1 MKFKDFLI
9 NENEAYLSQ
18 KIADILSAL
27 QDLNESAPNMGLR
40 HLISNSQTIVNQI
53 RRIIHT
59 HWPQVEENKLFT
71 LQKCGVAIMKAIEE
85 KEDLLNIL
93 KSCQKILEDLVSEDK
108 TPVNRIAAKEED

>member
-27 QDLNESAPNMGLR
+27 QDLNENAPNMGIR

-53 RRIIHT
+53 RRIIHS
-59 HWPQVEENKLFT
+59 HWPQTEENKLLI
-71 LQKCGVAIMKAIEE
+71 LQKCGVAIMKTIEE

-93 KSCQKILEDLVSEDK
+93 KSCQKTLEDLISEDK
-108 TPVNRIAAKEED
+108 TPVNRIATKDEN